1 MSYRCLAPYDQPAV
15 ARDDRLRRIGLH
27 LARPQWHPETCA
39 AGTALATGDDEH
51 LPDVGPVGWASRTG
65 GEDTEG
71 GSRAVRRIRRDLA
84 VLVASLAVFAG
95 CAVIVADGRVGPAER
110 AVFHAIN
117 GLPSWLYR
125 PMLVFQYLGVL
136 AVPLVVAA
144 GALAFRR
151 WRLAVALV
159 LVVPLKLAAERVP
172 KQLVQRERPGTT
184 VPDAIL
190 RGVPHG
196 GLSFV
201 SGHAIITFAI
211 AGLLV
216 LVLPR
221 RWGVV
226 ALVLAACNAVA
237 RVYLGAHNPL
247 DVVGGAA
254 IGLIIAAV
262 LDMILDV
269 ARDRGGARLG
279 SATRRGWI
287 GPPVGVSRGR
297 S

>member
-1 MSYRCLAPYDQPAV
+1 M
-15 ARDDRLRRIGLH
+15 RR
-27 LARPQWHPETCA
+27 
-39 AGTALATGDDEH
+39 
-51 LPDVGPVGWASRTG
+51 V
-65 GEDTEG
+65 
-71 GSRAVRRIRRDLA
+71 RRDLI
-84 VLVASLAVFAG
+84 VLVASLAVFAV
-95 CAVIVADGRVGPAER
+95 CAVIVADGRVGSTER

-125 PMLVFQYLGVL
+125 PMLAAQYLGVL
-136 AVPLVVAA
+136 AMPLVVAA

-159 LVVPLKLAAERVP
+159 LVVPLKLAAEKVP

-211 AGLLV
+211 AGLLA

-221 RWGVV
+221 RWAVV
-226 ALVLAACNAVA
+226 AFVLATLNAVA

-254 IGLIIAAV
+254 VGLAIAAV
-262 LDMILDV
+262 LDLLLDV
-269 ARDRGGARLG
+269 AHDHRGSRGGRTAPARQDRGIPNE
-279 SATRRGWI
+279 S
-287 GPPVGVSRGR
+287 
-297 S
+297 

>member
-1 MSYRCLAPYDQPAV
+1 M
-15 ARDDRLRRIGLH
+15 RR
-27 LARPQWHPETCA
+27 
-39 AGTALATGDDEH
+39 
-51 LPDVGPVGWASRTG
+51 V
-65 GEDTEG
+65 
-71 GSRAVRRIRRDLA
+71 RRDLI
-84 VLVASLAVFAG
+84 VLVASLAVFAV
-95 CAVIVADGRVGPAER
+95 CAVIVADGRVGSAER

-144 GALAFRR
+144 GALVFRR
-151 WRLAVALV
+151 WRLAAALV

-190 RGVPHG
+190 RGVHPG

-221 RWGVV
+221 RWAVV
-226 ALVLAACNAVA
+226 AFVLAALNAVA

-254 IGLIIAAV
+254 IGLAIAAV
-262 LDMILDV
+262 LDMVLDV
-269 ARDRGGARLG
+269 ARDRER
-279 SATRRGWI
+279 SRREQTA
-287 GPPVGVSRGR
+287 PAQEDRTT
-297 S
+297 